1 METLHYFG
9 AAVASAFVAIGVAY
23 GIGKIG
29 SSAVEGTAR
38 QPEASGDIRTSM
50 IVSAAL
56 IEGIGFLALVA
67 CLLVIFLK

>member
-1 METLHYFG
+1 METLHYSF
-9 AAVASAFVAIGVAY
+9 AALSAALVTIGVAF

-29 SSAVEGTAR
+29 ATAAEGSAR
-38 QPEASGDIRTSM
+38 QPEASGDIRTTM